1 MPSHQTPTPG
11 LVLDLK
17 VPAAFAGQL
26 FSTVLGTVTCTCVAV
41 PVPLSLV
48 LSLVLV

>member
-1 MPSHQTPTPG
+1 MPSQRARTPG

-17 VPAAFAGQL
+17 VATFAGQL
-26 FSTVLGTVTCTCVAV
+26 FSTVPGTVTCTCVAG
-41 PVPLSLV
+41 PVALSLV